1 MGWLP
6 ARDHAA
12 DTEPHRFGWHTFDRR
27 CRAIGEPAGC
37 AEGKG
42 KGGTQA
48 CGSAGRRRRVAVLWL
63 TVGPGARTGR
73 RRVDEHRRADRHER
87 ANRWIAGAE
96 QVEPSCLAAG
106 KRLAGLRTWTIRGC
120 FGCARHGQ
128 GRGPGNAVRR
138 RSAVPSAVRVGRFPA
153 ENGAREGRTWFS
165 GHGGC
170 GAGEIPNGFPGRSYQ
185 FLITTIHGAR
195 PISRRTARVGWA
207 GVCH

>member
-1 MGWLP
+1 MPPIPTRAVSAGT
-6 ARDHAA
+6 RSTA
-12 DTEPHRFGWHTFDRR
+12 DAGAT
-27 CRAIGEPAGC
+27 GEPAGC
-37 AEGKG
+37 VEV
-42 KGGTQA
+42 
-48 CGSAGRRRRVAVLWL
+48 AGRGRDAGLRVCRPTSPRRRALPDRWGRHRAPGGAWMRTNERIAMIAL
-63 TVGPGARTGR
+63 TR
-73 RRVDEHRRADRHER
+73 R
-87 ANRWIAGAE
+87 IAGAE

-106 KRLAGLRTWTIRGC
+106 KRLAGLRMWTIRGC